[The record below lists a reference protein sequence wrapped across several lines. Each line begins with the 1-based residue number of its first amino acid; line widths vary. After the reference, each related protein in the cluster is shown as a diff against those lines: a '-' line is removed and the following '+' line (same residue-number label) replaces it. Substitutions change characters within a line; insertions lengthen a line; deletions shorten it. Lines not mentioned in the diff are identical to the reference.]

1 MSWAPELPGGRPGHN
16 WAWGPGGGR
25 RVTRT
30 LLGRRS
36 RSPADFPTS
45 EAQDREASSVCSRRR
60 GTGPAARLRDSGN
73 FLGRGQR
80 GRGTGARRFRRPP
93 ARTGKAAGAALSLG
107 PRGGRDRKEGSVP
120 EPRGAKR
127 GRPAD
132 PSGAESS
139 HPELPECRRREPK
152 LPTGTRRINV
162 AARPPPG
169 RDGSLYGGNSW
180 KKTWS
185 GL

>member
-1 MSWAPELPGGRPGHN
+1 MSWAPELTRRSPGAKLGVG
-16 WAWGPGGGR
+16 AGWGPQGHPNPPGSPLPLSSRLSNFRSSRPRGVLGVFPAEGNR
-25 RVTRT
+25 TR
-30 LLGRRS
+30 GES
-36 RSPADFPTS
+36 
-45 EAQDREASSVCSRRR
+45 
-60 GTGPAARLRDSGN
+60 

-93 ARTGKAAGAALSLG
+93 ARTGKAAGAALRMG

-139 HPELPECRRREPK
+139 HPELPECRRGEPK

-169 RDGSLYGGNSW
+169 RDGSLYRGNSW
-180 KKTWS
+180 KETWS